1 MTSAEIYTEIVKEQ
15 EIKSATIYVF
25 YETEM
30 VSKHIFNCEK
40 DAEEF
45 GQTAHDVLST
55 SKKNTKR
62 CSNGLPFE
70 GMLDDN
76 YKYLVVY
83 EW

>member
-1 MTSAEIYTEIVKEQ
+1 MTSAETYTEIVKEQ
-15 EIKSATIYVF
+15 EIKSVTIYVF

-30 VSKHIFNCEK
+30 VSKQVFDCEK